1 MGLCVESHQ
10 PPSSSALAPILAHL
24 RGEPSRTWSIIITVF
39 GDALMP
45 RGGAVWLGTLLTFF
59 RSLDIGD
66 GVVRTAMSRLTTDG
80 WVERSRV
87 GRNSFY
93 RLVERERQSFLA
105 AAERIYAR
113 QAPAWAGHFDL
124 FLQAAPGEAPE
135 REAIK
140 AAQLGLLAPG
150 IWIAPGGG
158 ALFGGEGL
166 LRYEMRGEQ
175 SENRAVAA
183 RAWPLAE
190 TGEAYRRFL
199 AAFRPL
205 QAALDAGVEFSDL
218 EAFTARILLIHEYR
232 RIVLRDPFL
241 PEEILPEDWPG
252 TAARTLC
259 ASVYLRLLEASER
272 WIDLSAIGED
282 GSALSRATGD
292 GISRRFKN

>member
-1 MGLCVESHQ
+1 MEKPLH
-10 PPSSSALAPILAHL
+10 PSSSALAPILAHL

-45 RGGAVWLGTLLTFF
+45 RGGAVWLGSFFAFF

-80 WVERSRV
+80 WLERSRV

-93 RLVERERQSFLA
+93 RLVERERRSFLA
-105 AAERIYAR
+105 AADRIYAR
-113 QAPAWAGHFDL
+113 NAPAWFGCFDL
-124 FLQAAPGEAPE
+124 FTPAEGAE

-140 AAQLGLLAPG
+140 TRLESAGLGVLAPG
-150 IWIAPGGG
+150 AWIAPGGVIQGGDGVLRFELRG
-158 ALFGGEGL
+158 A
-166 LRYEMRGEQ
+166 
-175 SENRAVAA
+175 AA
-183 RAWPLAE
+183 DIRVIAAKAWPLAR
-190 TGEAYRRFL
+190 TGEAWSRFL

-205 QAALDAGVEFSDL
+205 EAALDQGEAFSDL

-241 PEEILPEDWPG
+241 PVEILPEDWPG
-252 TAARTLC
+252 TQARELC

-272 WIDLSAIGED
+272 WLDQAAVGED
-282 GSALSRATGD
+282 GRPLARGASDEIRL
-292 GISRRFKN
+292 RFLG